1 MMLIAMH
8 VGGVLHFWALTF
20 TTAYSVVAF
29 VGYIGMVYASPIA
42 DQTICASEPAAD
54 ADAQTKRGALV
65 PFVSRRAKIQ
75 VEDQALDRAA

>member
-20 TTAYSVVAF
+20 TMAYSVVAF

-42 DQTICASEPAAD
+42 DQTICASEPVAA
-54 ADAQTKRGALV
+54 TLKRSGGLSSHSSPAA
-65 PFVSRRAKIQ
+65 RRY
-75 VEDQALDRAA
+75 R

>member
-8 VGGVLHFWALTF
+8 VGDVLHFWALTF
-20 TTAYSVVAF
+20 ATAYSVLAF

-54 ADAQTKRGALV
+54 EEAQEKRVAVVLLV
-65 PFVSRRAKIQ
+65 PRRAKIQ
-75 VEDQALDRAA
+75 VKDQTLDWAA